1 MLAKKVM
8 RNGIGLNSR
17 IKEQMVIYCDWKSM
31 AMEIDEDEVH
41 EIVEAAWN
49 DLIDSLFYFT
59 SILWIVSSFIIHHH
73 SIRMKRNLE
82 EIIMANNNA
91 DQREI
96 LRLRYLYG
104 ATWAAIADE
113 LKDTVEWVKE
123 QHKKALKKIHIE
135 VSGCDEDD
143 DCYAEE
149 E

>member
-17 IKEQMVIYCDWKSM
+17 IREQMVIYHDWKSM

-41 EIVEAAWN
+41 EIVDSAWN
-49 DLIDSLFYFT
+49 DLID
-59 SILWIVSSFIIHHH
+59 

-113 LKDTVEWVKE
+113 LNDTVEWVKE

>member
-1 MLAKKVM
+1 MLAKKVL

-17 IKEQMVIYCDWKSM
+17 IREQTVIYRDWKSM

-41 EIVEAAWN
+41 EIVEAAWS
-49 DLIDSLFYFT
+49 DLID
-59 SILWIVSSFIIHHH
+59 

-82 EIIMANNNA
+82 EIIMDNGNA

-96 LRLRYLYG
+96 LRLRYFYA

-113 LKDTVEWVKE
+113 LNDTVEWVKE
-123 QHKKALKKIHIE
+123 QHKKALKKIHVE
-135 VSGCDEDD
+135 VTDFCEDC

>member
-8 RNGIGLNSR
+8 RNGIGLNNR
-17 IKEQMVIYCDWKSM
+17 IREQIVIYHDWKSM

-41 EIVEAAWN
+41 EIVDSAWN
-49 DLIDSLFYFT
+49 DLID
-59 SILWIVSSFIIHHH
+59 

-96 LRLRYLYG
+96 LRLRYFYA

-113 LKDTVEWVKE
+113 LNDTVEWVKE

>member
-17 IKEQMVIYCDWKSM
+17 IREQMVIYHDWKSM

-49 DLIDSLFYFT
+49 DLIDS
-59 SILWIVSSFIIHHH
+59 
-73 SIRMKRNLE
+73 IRMKRNLE
-82 EIIMANNNA
+82 EIIMVNNNA

-96 LRLRYLYG
+96 LRLRYFYA
-104 ATWAAIADE
+104 ATWTAIADE
-113 LKDTVEWVKE
+113 LNDTVEWVKK
-123 QHKKALKKIHIE
+123 QHKKALKKIHVE
-135 VSGCDEDD
+135 VSGCDEDY

>member
-1 MLAKKVM
+1 MLAKKVL
-8 RNGIGLNSR
+8 RNGLGLNSR
-17 IKEQMVIYCDWKSM
+17 IREQMVIYRDWKSM

-41 EIVEAAWN
+41 EIVEAAWS
-49 DLIDSLFYFT
+49 DLID
-59 SILWIVSSFIIHHH
+59 

-96 LRLRYLYG
+96 LRLRYFYA

-113 LKDTVEWVKE
+113 LNVTVEWVKE

-135 VSGCDEDD
+135 VSGCDEDC

>member
-1 MLAKKVM
+1 MLAKKVL

-17 IKEQMVIYCDWKSM
+17 IREQTVIYRDWKSM

-41 EIVEAAWN
+41 EIVEAAWS
-49 DLIDSLFYFT
+49 DLID
-59 SILWIVSSFIIHHH
+59 

-82 EIIMANNNA
+82 EIIMDNDNA

-96 LRLRYLYG
+96 LRLRYFYA

-113 LKDTVEWVKE
+113 LNDTVDWVKE
-123 QHKKALKKIHIE
+123 QHKKALKKIHVE
-135 VSGCDEDD
+135 VTDFCEDCDCD
-143 DCYAEE
+143 AEE

>member
-8 RNGIGLNSR
+8 RNGLGLNNR
-17 IKEQMVIYCDWKSM
+17 IREQMAIYHDWKSI

-49 DLIDSLFYFT
+49 DLIDS
-59 SILWIVSSFIIHHH
+59 
-73 SIRMKRNLE
+73 IRMKRNLE
-82 EIIMANNNA
+82 EIIMDNNNA

-96 LRLRYLYG
+96 LRLRYFYA
-104 ATWAAIADE
+104 ATWTAIADE
-113 LKDTVEWVKE
+113 LNDTVEWVKE
-123 QHKKALKKIHIE
+123 QHKKALKKIHVE
-135 VSGCDEDD
+135 VTDFCEDC

>member
-17 IKEQMVIYCDWKSM
+17 IREQMVIYHDWKSM

-49 DLIDSLFYFT
+49 DLIDS
-59 SILWIVSSFIIHHH
+59 
-73 SIRMKRNLE
+73 IRMKRNLE

-96 LRLRYLYG
+96 LRLRYFYA

-113 LKDTVEWVKE
+113 LNDTVEWVKE

-135 VSGCDEDD
+135 VSDCDEDD

>member
-8 RNGIGLNSR
+8 RNGLGLNSR
-17 IKEQMVIYCDWKSM
+17 IREQMVIYHDWKSM

-49 DLIDSLFYFT
+49 DLIDS
-59 SILWIVSSFIIHHH
+59 
-73 SIRMKRNLE
+73 IRMKRNLE
-82 EIIMANNNA
+82 EIIMDNDNA

-96 LRLRYLYG
+96 LRLRYFYA

-113 LKDTVEWVKE
+113 LHDTTQWVKE
-123 QHKKALKKIHIE
+123 QHRKALKKIHVE
-135 VSGCDEDD
+135 VSGCDEDC

>member
-1 MLAKKVM
+1 MLAKKVL

-17 IKEQMVIYCDWKSM
+17 IREQMVIYHDWKSM

-41 EIVEAAWN
+41 EIVESAWN
-49 DLIDSLFYFT
+49 DLID
-59 SILWIVSSFIIHHH
+59 

-96 LRLRYLYG
+96 LRLRYFYA

-113 LKDTVEWVKE
+113 LNDTVDWVKE
-123 QHKKALKKIHIE
+123 QHSKALKKIHVE
-135 VSGCDEDD
+135 VTDFCEDCD
-143 DCYAEE
+143 
-149 E
+149 

>member
-8 RNGIGLNSR
+8 RNGLGLNSR
-17 IKEQMVIYCDWKSM
+17 IREQMVIYHDWKSM

-41 EIVEAAWN
+41 EIVEAAWS
-49 DLIDSLFYFT
+49 DLID
-59 SILWIVSSFIIHHH
+59 

-82 EIIMANNNA
+82 EIIMDNDNA

-96 LRLRYLYG
+96 LRLRYFYA

-113 LKDTVEWVKE
+113 LNDTVEWVKE
-123 QHKKALKKIHIE
+123 QHKKALKKIHVE
-135 VSGCDEDD
+135 VSGCDEDC
-143 DCYAEE
+143 DCCAEE

>member
-17 IKEQMVIYCDWKSM
+17 IREQMVIYHDWKSM

-49 DLIDSLFYFT
+49 DLIDS
-59 SILWIVSSFIIHHH
+59 
-73 SIRMKRNLE
+73 IRMKRNLE
-82 EIIMANNNA
+82 EIIMDNDNA

-96 LRLRYLYG
+96 LRLRYFYA

-113 LKDTVEWVKE
+113 LNDTVEWVKE
-123 QHKKALKKIHIE
+123 QHKKALKKIHVE
-135 VSGCDEDD
+135 VTDCCEDC

>member
-1 MLAKKVM
+1 MLAKKVL
-8 RNGIGLNSR
+8 RNCLGLNSR
-17 IKEQMVIYCDWKSM
+17 IREQMVIYHDWKSM

-49 DLIDSLFYFT
+49 DLIDS
-59 SILWIVSSFIIHHH
+59 
-73 SIRMKRNLE
+73 IRMKRNLE
-82 EIIMANNNA
+82 EIIMDNDNA

-96 LRLRYLYG
+96 LRLRYFYA

-113 LKDTVEWVKE
+113 LNDTVEWVKE
-123 QHKKALKKIHIE
+123 QHKKALKKIHVE
-135 VSGCDEDD
+135 VSGCDEDC

>member
-1 MLAKKVM
+1 MLAKKVL

-17 IKEQMVIYCDWKSM
+17 IREQMVIYHDWKSM

-41 EIVEAAWN
+41 EIVESAWN
-49 DLIDSLFYFT
+49 ELID
-59 SILWIVSSFIIHHH
+59 

-96 LRLRYLYG
+96 LRLRYFYA

-113 LKDTVEWVKE
+113 LNDTVEWVKE
-123 QHKKALKKIHIE
+123 QHSKALKKIHVE
-135 VSGCDEDD
+135 VADFCEDC

>member
-1 MLAKKVM
+1 MLAKKVL

-17 IKEQMVIYCDWKSM
+17 IREQIAIYRDWKELS
-31 AMEIDEDEVH
+31 AEFSDEEVQEILTD
-41 EIVEAAWN
+41 ARA
-49 DLIDSLFYFT
+49 DLLE
-59 SILWIVSSFIIHHH
+59 

-82 EIIMANNNA
+82 EIIMENNNV

-96 LRLRYLYG
+96 LRLRYFYA

-113 LKDTVEWVKE
+113 LNDTVEWVKE
-123 QHKKALKKIHIE
+123 QHHKALKKIHVE
-135 VSGCDEDD
+135 VTDCCEEY

>member
-1 MLAKKVM
+1 MLAKKVL

-17 IKEQMVIYCDWKSM
+17 IREQIAIYRDWKELS
-31 AMEIDEDEVH
+31 AEFNDEEVQEILTD
-41 EIVEAAWN
+41 ARA
-49 DLIDSLFYFT
+49 DLLE
-59 SILWIVSSFIIHHH
+59 

-82 EIIMANNNA
+82 EIIMDNNNA

-96 LRLRYLYG
+96 LRLRYFYA

-113 LKDTVEWVKE
+113 LNDTVEWVKE
-123 QHKKALKKIHIE
+123 QHHKALKKIPVE
-135 VSGCDEDD
+135 VTDCFEEY